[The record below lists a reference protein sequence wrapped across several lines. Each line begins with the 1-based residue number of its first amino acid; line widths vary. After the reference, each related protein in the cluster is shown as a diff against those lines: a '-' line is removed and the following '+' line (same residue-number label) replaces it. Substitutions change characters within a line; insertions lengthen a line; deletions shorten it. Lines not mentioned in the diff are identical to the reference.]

1 MVCAPQLYSS
11 IASHRRYPA
20 HPLDTTLKT
29 DIDDADTVSPL
40 KTFLVVAA
48 DSNNAALKMPH
59 SFGYRARTRDMFKRG
74 FKKHG
79 PVKLSTYLIN
89 YRVGDIVDIKAN
101 AAQQKGMPH
110 KYYHGSVRFIRTL
123 AGYFYLNPENR
134 RRTGIV
140 YNVTP
145 HAVGVIVYKVV
156 GNRYIEKRVNLR
168 VEHVKHSKCRQEF
181 LDRVKRNHDAHVA
194 AKEKGER
201 VSLKRVHA
209 LPREAHIVSIAEN
222 APQTMVPVPYETTI

>member
-1 MVCAPQLYSS
+1 
-11 IASHRRYPA
+11 
-20 HPLDTTLKT
+20 
-29 DIDDADTVSPL
+29 
-40 KTFLVVAA
+40 
-48 DSNNAALKMPH
+48 MPH

-110 KYYHGSVRFIRTL
+110 KYYHG
-123 AGYFYLNPENR
+123 
-134 RRTGIV
+134 RTGIV

-168 VEHVKHSKCRQEF
+168 VEHIKHSKCRQEF

-201 VSLKRVHA
+201 VSLKRGHA
-209 LPREAHIVSIAEN
+209 LPREAHTVSVVEN